1 MPLYSQLS
9 GSEIFIN
16 SGGDTLYLQ
25 AIQLTEVYSAM
36 ESVSQKIEVIRTKSQ
51 ISQKIIQLD
60 SIAKQAIIFLDEEE
74 KRINEFEGFTNARE
88 ISDQQKVWKEYHNK
102 IKRGQ
107 EPVIERSQLL
117 NVELESVKIELVIW
131 ELTKKAGKEQNASKE
146 MLSRI
151 NYVID
156 EYDGLKEEL
165 KKKQNY
171 IFSLQNQL
179 TDMLIRVDAV
189 ISFLEKAKL
198 DIHKRYFIADSPPM
212 WRWNDSTLAKQEFSR
227 NFFNPIIKNY
237 NLIKNY
243 LPHHINSF
251 YIQIIIFLLLS
262 AFFIFLKRKI
272 KSRNIQPDD
281 GQLQNVIF
289 VTNQYITSALLLSFI
304 SDIWLFPN
312 APIAFRELL
321 QLIILVP
328 TFILLRGLISSKL
341 QPYLYTILVL
351 FLADKFHLLFELT
364 NLESRILLIIE
375 SAVGLWLIYKIRSP
389 RGNIRSHLEGKW
401 WKRMLRLSSIFAL
414 FLIVAIIT
422 SVIGYFNLSLLLVRT
437 AINALFMGV
446 MISVLVILLLSIL
459 HALLV
464 TGLLEGSN
472 IIKKYRLKVL
482 SRVASTIQILGFIV
496 WLRSVFIS
504 MGMLDYVVQWA
515 LDFLNSSWEVGSV
528 TISLGSFIAFFAA
541 IIVTFIVSRSI
552 RVLLED
558 EIFARIKL
566 PRGVPG
572 AISMLV
578 GYFIV
583 GIGIYIAISAAGVDL
598 GKFGLIAGALGVGIG
613 FGLQNVVYH
622 FISGLILAFE
632 RPVQVGDTIE
642 VGTLLGR
649 IKSIGVRSST
659 IKTYDGSEVIVPNG
673 NFISNEVINWTLSDR
688 KSRKMI
694 PVSVAYGSNP
704 REVLDLIYKAA
715 SDHDEVLKNPEPW
728 ALFDGFGESSL
739 NFRIYFWMSYD
750 RGMSIKSEVAM
761 NIYDALQEANIH
773 IPYPQQDLHIKSIE
787 SNFEDKLVSKPKKKN
802 RKTDQQN
809 GN

>member
-1 MPLYSQLS
+1 
-9 GSEIFIN
+9 
-16 SGGDTLYLQ
+16 
-25 AIQLTEVYSAM
+25 
-36 ESVSQKIEVIRTKSQ
+36 
-51 ISQKIIQLD
+51 
-60 SIAKQAIIFLDEEE
+60 
-74 KRINEFEGFTNARE
+74 
-88 ISDQQKVWKEYHNK
+88 
-102 IKRGQ
+102 
-107 EPVIERSQLL
+107 
-117 NVELESVKIELVIW
+117 
-131 ELTKKAGKEQNASKE
+131 
-146 MLSRI
+146 
-151 NYVID
+151 
-156 EYDGLKEEL
+156 
-165 KKKQNY
+165 
-171 IFSLQNQL
+171 
-179 TDMLIRVDAV
+179 
-189 ISFLEKAKL
+189 
-198 DIHKRYFIADSPPM
+198 
-212 WRWNDSTLAKQEFSR
+212 
-227 NFFNPIIKNY
+227 
-237 NLIKNY
+237 
-243 LPHHINSF
+243 
-251 YIQIIIFLLLS
+251 
-262 AFFIFLKRKI
+262 
-272 KSRNIQPDD
+272 
-281 GQLQNVIF
+281 
-289 VTNQYITSALLLSFI
+289 
-304 SDIWLFPN
+304 
-312 APIAFRELL
+312 
-321 QLIILVP
+321 
-328 TFILLRGLISSKL
+328 
-341 QPYLYTILVL
+341 
-351 FLADKFHLLFELT
+351 
-364 NLESRILLIIE
+364 
-375 SAVGLWLIYKIRSP
+375 
-389 RGNIRSHLEGKW
+389 
-401 WKRMLRLSSIFAL
+401 
-414 FLIVAIIT
+414 
-422 SVIGYFNLSLLLVRT
+422 
-437 AINALFMGV
+437 
-446 MISVLVILLLSIL
+446 
-459 HALLV
+459 
-464 TGLLEGSN
+464 
-472 IIKKYRLKVL
+472 
-482 SRVASTIQILGFIV
+482 
-496 WLRSVFIS
+496 
-504 MGMLDYVVQWA
+504 MLDYVVQWA

-673 NFISNEVINWTLSDR
+673 NLISNEVINWTLSDR